1 MEVSFIYPNQLF
13 DKNPVL
19 SKNRKIYIL
28 RHPYFFSDENYG
40 HKFHKQKILLH
51 FLSTEDYQV
60 SLIGRGFE
68 CEIIEMEN
76 YFEFERSI
84 STSDVSK
91 IHVCRLNDI
100 ELEKSLV
107 NNVSSKISINFLDSP
122 MFYENN
128 NEIIDYFNEAKK
140 YQLSNF
146 YKKLRIKYK
155 VLIDENN
162 KPTGGKWSFDVENRK
177 SLPKEIYIPEEKK
190 LKYEKKSLEKYK
202 KIINSRF
209 SNNPGTLE
217 DFNYPINRTQALEVL
232 SEFFIEKFRRYGD
245 FQDAIVSDQPF
256 LFHSIISPS
265 LNLGLITPK
274 EIVDKAI
281 IFSKDNYIN
290 INSLEGLIRQ
300 ILGWREFIRG
310 IYLSKGN
317 LQKKSN
323 FFEISNDLPKSFYSG
338 KTSLIP
344 VDDSIKKVNKYSYLH
359 HIERLMILGNIMLLL
374 EIDPKK
380 VNKWFMELFID
391 SYDWVMVPNIFGMS
405 QFADGGLMSTKPYIS
420 SSNYIQRMSNYAK
433 GNWSK
438 IWDSLYWQFIANH
451 ESKLVSNPR
460 MSLMVN
466 IYRKKTNQDKMD
478 IKFISESFKEKI
490 F

>member
-51 FLSTEDYQV
+51 FLSTEDYKIN
-60 SLIGRGFE
+60 LIGRGFE

-317 LQKKSN
+317 LQKK
-323 FFEISNDLPKSFYSG
+323 I
-338 KTSLIP
+338 
-344 VDDSIKKVNKYSYLH
+344 
-359 HIERLMILGNIMLLL
+359 
-374 EIDPKK
+374 
-380 VNKWFMELFID
+380 
-391 SYDWVMVPNIFGMS
+391 
-405 QFADGGLMSTKPYIS
+405 
-420 SSNYIQRMSNYAK
+420 
-433 GNWSK
+433 
-438 IWDSLYWQFIANH
+438 
-451 ESKLVSNPR
+451 
-460 MSLMVN
+460 
-466 IYRKKTNQDKMD
+466 
-478 IKFISESFKEKI
+478 
-490 F
+490 

>member
-1 MEVSFIYPNQLF
+1 
-13 DKNPVL
+13 
-19 SKNRKIYIL
+19 
-28 RHPYFFSDENYG
+28 
-40 HKFHKQKILLH
+40 
-51 FLSTEDYQV
+51 
-60 SLIGRGFE
+60 
-68 CEIIEMEN
+68 
-76 YFEFERSI
+76 
-84 STSDVSK
+84 
-91 IHVCRLNDI
+91 
-100 ELEKSLV
+100 
-107 NNVSSKISINFLDSP
+107 
-122 MFYENN
+122 MFYEDN
-128 NEIIDYFNEAKK
+128 NEILEYFKESKK

-155 VLIDENN
+155 VLIEENN

-202 KIINSRF
+202 KIINSQF

-217 DFNYPINRTQALEVL
+217 DFNYPVNRTQALEVL
-232 SEFFIEKFRRYGD
+232 SEFFIEKFRMYGD
-245 FQDAIVSDQPF
+245 FQDAIVSDKPF

-274 EIVDKAI
+274 EMVDKAI
-281 IFSKDNYIN
+281 VFSKDNYIN

-317 LQKKSN
+317 FQKKSN

-338 KTSLIP
+338 TTSLIP

-466 IYRKKTNQDKMD
+466 IYRKKTNQDKME
-478 IKFISESFKEKI
+478 IKLLSESFKESI